1 MSIDEVKRNA
11 DGHTVS
17 KGDTSVVLNTSIDS
31 NNTSMSKVFPLEKLL
46 EVSPFDNLSEER
58 LDQFLLFTDKL
69 RTMLVTESENLKK
82 MSGNNLQIISE
93 FRNKFSDFK
102 KKHEEF

>member
-1 MSIDEVKRNA
+1 LSATYDFLEDIEAIEYMSIDEVKRNA

-46 EVSPFDNLSEER
+46 EVSPFDNLS
-58 LDQFLLFTDKL
+58 
-69 RTMLVTESENLKK
+69 
-82 MSGNNLQIISE
+82 
-93 FRNKFSDFK
+93 
-102 KKHEEF
+102 

>member
-1 MSIDEVKRNA
+1 
-11 DGHTVS
+11 
-17 KGDTSVVLNTSIDS
+17 
-31 NNTSMSKVFPLEKLL
+31 
-46 EVSPFDNLSEER
+46 
-58 LDQFLLFTDKL
+58 
-69 RTMLVTESENLKK
+69 MLVTESENLKK